1 VGSLYVLF
9 VFFRVLYFHAVLLA
23 MQCRLSFVGELGFE
37 VHCATDDV
45 KMIYDAVM
53 GEMDKH
59 NACVA
64 GFRAMESL
72 SSETGASEKKSKTTS
87 FRESARGFFCL

>member
-1 VGSLYVLF
+1 
-9 VFFRVLYFHAVLLA
+9 
-23 MQCRLSFVGELGFE
+23 MGELGFE
-37 VHCATDDV
+37 IHCASDDV

-59 NACVA
+59 NACLA

-72 SSETGASEKKSKTTS
+72 SLETGAINPARAFLTSCFACWLAFVSE
-87 FRESARGFFCL
+87 LWD